1 MSTPGTPLPTMP
13 RAPGDDEKETRV
25 KPATGLGA
33 KRTPL
38 PTGRPVQNDAGSTTD
53 NVVKQQLP
61 AQRLPVRKSHQG
73 GFDEVDLTQHPAL
86 KSATGVVLT
95 NGKYRCGICRN
106 LMRNEK
112 RTISSHNS
120 KLHPKDPTKGSAYL
134 RQIAKR
140 PTPCKLC
147 GKVCSSLEMLRQHN
161 RHNHKNTPAP
171 KTATPQLMSAL
182 PDSPLDLKIDDMA
195 VKGYHG

>member
-1 MSTPGTPLPTMP
+1 MLQPLFSSEFKLAVRFLLPSVLLIYKPCCIYSLRFYHTKSSLDISNNIAYTTTLTPSIPSHHSSKDILATKRTPLPTLPRSLPSSNDIMSTPGTPLPTMP

-86 KSATGVVLT
+86 KSATGVV
-95 NGKYRCGICRN
+95 
-106 LMRNEK
+106 
-112 RTISSHNS
+112 RTYFPYYKSN
-120 KLHPKDPTKGSAYL
+120 
-134 RQIAKR
+134 
-140 PTPCKLC
+140 
-147 GKVCSSLEMLRQHN
+147 
-161 RHNHKNTPAP
+161 
-171 KTATPQLMSAL
+171 
-182 PDSPLDLKIDDMA
+182 
-195 VKGYHG
+195 